1 MDKLRVC
8 FLGTGSMGSAVLHG
22 LIAAGHPK
30 VLISATTNSAVSAA
44 KMRGLGVSAMAV
56 SESAEANALLAAD
69 ADLIVLG
76 VKPYQIS
83 TVLGEIAGEIGK
95 NAVVISMAAGISL
108 QAMAQVLPAHPN
120 LIRTMPNTPSLV
132 GKGVT
137 GLSAGPNCSA
147 AAVAAALELFTSVGA
162 VIEIPEEQINA
173 LSAISGSGPA
183 WVYYFIEQWEQIA
196 QAQGFSKEQAEL
208 MVRGTFEGALTLLAR
223 ADQEPAQLRQN
234 VTSPGGTTEQI
245 IRTFDEAKLQEI
257 FAAGLHAAVLR
268 AEEIAR
274 QGQ

>member
-22 LIAAGHPK
+22 LIASGHPK
-30 VLISATTNSAVSAA
+30 VLISATTNSSASAA
-44 KMRGLGVSAMAV
+44 KLRELGVSAMAV
-56 SESAEANALLAAD
+56 EESEDANALMAAD

-76 VKPYQIS
+76 VKPYKIAE
-83 TVLGEIAGEIGK
+83 VLAEIAGEIGK
-95 NAVVISMAAGISL
+95 NAVIISMAAGISL
-108 QAMAQVLPAHPN
+108 ETMARSLPDNPN

-137 GLSAGPNCSA
+137 GLSAGPRCSSVA
-147 AAVAAALELFTSVGA
+147 SDAAEELFAAVGK
-162 VIEIPEEQINA
+162 VIQIPEEKINA

-183 WVYYFIEQWEQIA
+183 WVYYFIEKWEEIA
-196 QAQGFSKEQAEL
+196 QAHGFSEAQAEL
-208 MVRGTFEGALTLLAR
+208 MVRGTFDGALELLANTE
-223 ADQEPAQLRQN
+223 QEPSQLRKN

-245 IRTFDEAKLQEI
+245 IKTFDQADLQGI
-257 FAAGLHAAVLR
+257 FEAGLRAAVSR
-268 AEEIAR
+268 AEEIAG